1 MKPRA
6 RKTTPVL
13 DTVEVGPLRLR
24 ARAVSF
30 DLSAT
35 PLHWIPGYPVASHTI
50 SAYHLLFPE
59 VERFFIAAF
68 KEALPEIRDPRL
80 REDVLGFI
88 GQETTHAETHDAS
101 LDDFFLRNGIDPEP
115 PLRQARFLL
124 GRLLGPR
131 SFGDAERDRQ
141 YLITRL
147 AITAALENFTAFL
160 GHFVLNC
167 AWDEV
172 GADPAM
178 TALFRWHGAEEME
191 HRTVAHEVAEY
202 FDARYSRRVRTMI
215 VVLPLTIWI
224 SCRFIWYLI
233 SNDPHTTRSRLR
245 ALWQAVRA
253 GRDGVLPTAAT
264 VLSSMIDYLRPG
276 YRPES
281 TGSMAQALGHL
292 AKVEARAKVA

>member
-1 MKPRA
+1 MKLLA
-6 RKTTPVL
+6 RRPKPPL
-13 DTVEVGPLRLR
+13 DSVEVGPLRLK
-24 ARAVSF
+24 AREVSF
-30 DLSAT
+30 DLSET

-68 KEALPEIRDPRL
+68 KEALPEIRDRRL

-88 GQETTHAETHDAS
+88 GQETVHADTHDSS

-115 PLRQARFLL
+115 PLCQARFLL

-131 SFGDAERDRQ
+131 DFGDAKRNRQ

-167 AWDEV
+167 AWDEA

-202 FDARYSRRVRTMI
+202 FDPRYSRRLRTMV
-215 VVLPLTIWI
+215 VVLPFTIWI

-233 SNDPHTTRSRLR
+233 SNDPNLGSSRLR
-245 ALWQAVRA
+245 ALWQVVQA
-253 GRDGVLPTAAT
+253 GRRGVLPTVPT
-264 VLSSMIDYLRPG
+264 VLGSVFDYLRPG
-276 YRPES
+276 YSPES

-292 AKVEARAKVA
+292 AKVEARGKAA